1 MMKKAGDFMNSER
14 HPVIITEV
22 GDISIRS
29 VLDSG
34 FTQESEV
41 APVVHA
47 HAFYELIMGVEGV
60 ISVDLQGKE
69 TGGESLSV
77 GAGEVCLIPPGVYH
91 STRAVSDAPVKLALR
106 FNLTENAKGGGSAL
120 CRVLTEFTAPK
131 MLEDGGRVCKIMCE
145 IREELNNAALAS
157 REYVHTLLAQLYI
170 LLFRMLDRSSRGEA
184 ADVILSADEANNR
197 QIQIEEY
204 MLAHFAEPLTE
215 EDLAAHIH
223 LSKRQVSRILRQLF
237 GKSFRQML
245 IDVRLSRA
253 AQLLSDTDMPIED
266 IAAAV
271 GYTSL
276 SGFYTAFRK
285 RYGMTV
291 GEYRCAFM
299 TKK

>member
-1 MMKKAGDFMNSER
+1 MNTER
-14 HPVIITEV
+14 YPVLITEI
-22 GDISIRS
+22 GGISIRS

-34 FTQESEV
+34 FTQEPGV

-60 ISVDLQGKE
+60 ISVDLQGTE

-91 STRAVSDAPVKLALR
+91 STRAVTECPVKLALR
-106 FNLTENAKGGGSAL
+106 FSLTVGARGDGSAL
-120 CRVLTEFTAPK
+120 NRVLAGFTAAR
-131 MLEDGGRVCKIMCE
+131 MLDGGGRICE
-145 IREELNNAALAS
+145 IMREIRTELNSGALAS
-157 REYVHTLLAQLYI
+157 REYVHTLLSQLYI
-170 LLFRMLDRSSRGEA
+170 LLFRMLDRSSRGEG
-184 ADVILSADEANNR
+184 ADDILSADEANDR
-197 QIQIEEY
+197 QLQIEEY

-215 EDLAAHIH
+215 EDLAEEMH

-245 IDVRLSRA
+245 IDIRLSRA
-253 AQLLSDTDMPIED
+253 AQLLADTDMPLEEL
-266 IAAAV
+266 AAAV

-285 RYGMTV
+285 RYGMSV
-291 GEYRCAFM
+291 GDYRRTFGA
-299 TKK
+299 KK

>member
-1 MMKKAGDFMNSER
+1 MQTDR
-14 HPVIITEV
+14 YPVLITEI

-47 HAFYELIMGVEGV
+47 HAFYELIIGVAGE
-60 ISVDLQGKE
+60 ISVDLQDKE
-69 TGGESLSV
+69 AGSESLV
-77 GAGEVCLIPPGVYH
+77 IGAGELCLIPPGVYH
-91 STRAVSDAPVKLALR
+91 STREVSDAPVKLALR
-106 FNLTENAKGGGSAL
+106 FSLSGDGGDCAIMRAIGGFS
-120 CRVLTEFTAPK
+120 RPQ
-131 MLEDGGRVCKIMCE
+131 MLEDGGRICE
-145 IREELNNAALAS
+145 IMQEIRTELNGGALAS
-157 REYVHTLLAQLYI
+157 REYVHILLSQLYI
-170 LLFRMLDRSSRGEA
+170 LLFRILDRGTDGVG
-184 ADVILSADEANNR
+184 ADDILSADEANNR

-215 EDLAAHIH
+215 EDLAEEMH
-223 LSKRQVSRILRQLF
+223 LSKRQVSRILQRLF

-245 IDVRLSRA
+245 IDIRLSRA
-253 AQLLSDTDMPIED
+253 AQLLSETDMPLEE

-285 RYGMTV
+285 KYSLSV
-291 GEYRCAFM
+291 GDYRRTFGA
-299 TKK
+299 KK

>member
-1 MMKKAGDFMNSER
+1 MHTER
-14 HPVIITEV
+14 YPVLITEI
-22 GDISIRS
+22 GGISIRS

-60 ISVDLQGKE
+60 ISVDLQGTE

-91 STRAVSDAPVKLALR
+91 STRAVTECPVKLALR
-106 FNLTENAKGGGSAL
+106 FSLTGGVCDSAIVRAI
-120 CRVLTEFTAPK
+120 CGFTNPQ
-131 MLEDGGRVCKIMCE
+131 MLGDGGRICE
-145 IREELNNAALAS
+145 IMREIRTELNSGALAS
-157 REYVHTLLAQLYI
+157 GEYVHTLLSQLYI
-170 LLFRMLDRSSRGEA
+170 LLFRMLDRSSRGEG
-184 ADVILSADEANNR
+184 ADDILSADEANNR
-197 QIQIEEY
+197 QLQIEEY

-215 EDLAAHIH
+215 EDLAEEMH

-245 IDVRLSRA
+245 IDIRLSRA
-253 AQLLSDTDMPIED
+253 AQLLADTDMPLEEL
-266 IAAAV
+266 AAAV

-285 RYGMTV
+285 RYGMSV
-291 GEYRCAFM
+291 GDYRRAFG